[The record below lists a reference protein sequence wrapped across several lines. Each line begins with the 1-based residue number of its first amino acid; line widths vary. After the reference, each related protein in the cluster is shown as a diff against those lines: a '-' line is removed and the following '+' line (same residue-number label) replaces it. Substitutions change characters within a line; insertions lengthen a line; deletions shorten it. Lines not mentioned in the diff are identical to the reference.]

1 MQVVSHDELA
11 EVLRQLLRSIN
22 TLPEKLSTASGG
34 NAQEYYSREEAA
46 EYLRMGTTKLDA
58 LTVKGHL
65 RRAKLGDGP
74 RVQVLYRRIDLDS
87 FVQSSLEIDMNE
99 ARRLASENDR

>member
-1 MQVVSHDELA
+1 MKVVTHDELA
-11 EVLRQLLRSIN
+11 EVLRQLLQSIN
-22 TLPEKLSTASGG
+22 SLPERLKTASGE
-34 NAQEYYSREEAA
+34 NAQEYFTRDEAA

-58 LTVKGHL
+58 LTAQGQI

-87 FVQSSLEIDMNE
+87 FVVSWLEIDIND
-99 ARRLASENDR
+99 ARRMIREFDR